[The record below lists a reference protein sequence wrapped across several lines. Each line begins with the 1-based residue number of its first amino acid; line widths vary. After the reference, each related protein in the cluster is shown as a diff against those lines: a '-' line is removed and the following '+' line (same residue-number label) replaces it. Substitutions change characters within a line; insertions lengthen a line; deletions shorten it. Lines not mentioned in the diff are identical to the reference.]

1 MVCRLLVESVRAQ
14 ILETFHNC
22 WDEGWRWRP
31 SVSEMKMMMGES
43 EYPGPQCHYSCYL
56 ASAVFTRLPAPLL
69 ASQLTHAEDTLK
81 VTHQAAWPPRLAGAK
96 VP

>member
-31 SVSEMKMMMGES
+31 SVSEMKMMGES